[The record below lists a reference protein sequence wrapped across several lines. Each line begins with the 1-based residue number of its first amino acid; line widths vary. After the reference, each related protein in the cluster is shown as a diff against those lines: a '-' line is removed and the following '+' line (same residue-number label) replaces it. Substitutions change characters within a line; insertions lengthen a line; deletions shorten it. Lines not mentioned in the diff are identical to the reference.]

1 LGLPAALLA
10 LLLAAGD
17 GSYLIGKPCPEW
29 SDHRWVQGGPLRL
42 AELKG
47 KVVLIR
53 FFMDPDC
60 PLCRGTAPG
69 LNVLQR
75 EFGPQGLVV
84 IGMFT
89 PKPRPRPVKME
100 EARRAAES
108 YGFSFPVAIDDR
120 WETLRRLWLD
130 RVPDAAYTSASLLV
144 DRRGT
149 VRHVQ
154 KGGLYAPDAE
164 SPEARADWEA
174 MREAIEWLVGERP

>member
-1 LGLPAALLA
+1 VRPLAAALA

-17 GSYLIGKPCPEW
+17 GSSLIGKPCPEW
-29 SDHRWVQGGPLRL
+29 GEHRWVQGGPLRL
-42 AELKG
+42 ADLRG

-69 LNVLQR
+69 LNALQR
-75 EFGPQGLVV
+75 ELGPRGLVI

-89 PKPRPRPVKME
+89 PKPLPRAVPVE

-108 YGFSFPVAIDDR
+108 YGFSFPVAIDDQ
-120 WETLRRLWLD
+120 WKTLRRLWLD
-130 RVPDAAYTSASLLV
+130 RVPDAEYTSASLLV

-154 KGGLYAPDAE
+154 KGGLYSADAE
-164 SPEARADWEA
+164 SLEARRDWEA
-174 MREAIEWLVGERP
+174 MRAAIERLLGERR